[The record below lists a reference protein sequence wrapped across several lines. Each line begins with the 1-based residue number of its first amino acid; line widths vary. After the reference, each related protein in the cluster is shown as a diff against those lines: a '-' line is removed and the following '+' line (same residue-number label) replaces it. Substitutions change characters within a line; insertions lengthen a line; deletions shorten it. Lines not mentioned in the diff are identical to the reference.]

1 MLLMKEKELI
11 NEQNN
16 AGETALHLTLD
27 RYVTN
32 CATAYMLIENGADT
46 HIKNNEG
53 LTAEDIL
60 EDHPHAD
67 FWEGVTKLIKEK
79 FWLTLE
85 DHYRVIYDYARKWR
99 GVEYDDY
106 NLFVYHMARK
116 ILQQIDQDD
125 DTELVYVI
133 KLMKHMLYDNKDCEL
148 LQILYEEGYDL
159 CMPIC
164 EGAKVTTVRDF
175 CVEIAWEKLYLLIKL
190 KELGVDLDTALLGGR
205 TPANILADHSVRWDA
220 GEHLLEALEFCS
232 VESMEALN
240 NEGMTAI
247 HLAARHGSHEL
258 LQRMIEKGVDVN
270 ITTDAPA
277 ETGNTPLHIACMYQH
292 PEAVKVL
299 LAAGADDTLR
309 NSADEMPAHCL
320 VKNKIDVWKF
330 DDERCYEIMEM
341 LSDIDSSAGKNNET
355 PLLLLQ
361 KIRPARVAKVTELLL
376 RKGADVNHAD
386 NDGNTPLAVH
396 ADHHCERDV
405 IKLMLKVGADINSK
419 DRNGDSVLHHVLDH
433 GDCELARLLI
443 KKGADYNVANNKGE
457 TPATIA
463 IEKGYETV
471 LELMTDIEVYT
482 SADEDSFEL
491 DDDNRVYGSCNDY
504 DDYDDDDDED
514 YDEED
519 TYSDEQREA
528 IQREKEYQITFR
540 TYAEIFG
547 EKIGKQLADLV
558 TRMGEMNRKGL
569 VQDNMEEYMQL
580 SNQFQAIMNS
590 EDGLRKIAEYNARA
604 AAHMYSG
611 DED

>member
-1 MLLMKEKELI
+1 
-11 NEQNN
+11 
-16 AGETALHLTLD
+16 
-27 RYVTN
+27 
-32 CATAYMLIENGADT
+32 
-46 HIKNNEG
+46 
-53 LTAEDIL
+53 
-60 EDHPHAD
+60 
-67 FWEGVTKLIKEK
+67 
-79 FWLTLE
+79 
-85 DHYRVIYDYARKWR
+85 
-99 GVEYDDY
+99 
-106 NLFVYHMARK
+106 
-116 ILQQIDQDD
+116 
-125 DTELVYVI
+125 
-133 KLMKHMLYDNKDCEL
+133 
-148 LQILYEEGYDL
+148 
-159 CMPIC
+159 
-164 EGAKVTTVRDF
+164 
-175 CVEIAWEKLYLLIKL
+175 
-190 KELGVDLDTALLGGR
+190 
-205 TPANILADHSVRWDA
+205 
-220 GEHLLEALEFCS
+220 
-232 VESMEALN
+232 
-240 NEGMTAI
+240 
-247 HLAARHGSHEL
+247 
-258 LQRMIEKGVDVN
+258 
-270 ITTDAPA
+270 
-277 ETGNTPLHIACMYQH
+277 
-292 PEAVKVL
+292 
-299 LAAGADDTLR
+299 
-309 NSADEMPAHCL
+309 MPAHCL
-320 VKNKIDVWKF
+320 VKSKIDVWKF

-361 KIRPARVAKVTELLL
+361 KIHPARVAKVTELLL

-482 SADEDSFEL
+482 SVDEDSFEL

-519 TYSDEQREA
+519 TYSDEQRET

-540 TYAEIFG
+540 TYADIFG
-547 EKIGKQLADLV
+547 KRIGRQLADLV
-558 TRMGEMNRKGL
+558 TRMGEMNQKGL

-604 AAHMYSG
+604 AARMYSG